1 MTTDDRNTGSM
12 LELMAVM
19 GSSLA
24 TVSED
29 LETSVRAVLGMIGN
43 SMPIAHV
50 VLLRTTPAGFSPSTS
65 LGLTD
70 APSSLL
76 SRGTS
81 GGIVQEV
88 RRTGSPVFSRDID
101 RDTRFGEKDLLVSG
115 TPVRSVACL
124 PIGKDGENLG
134 AIYVASEAGSPPL
147 GETEIK
153 LLGGITGLL
162 ADFLVR
168 AKRYDEMQ
176 KQAVIDPLTGLM
188 NRRQM
193 EVVLATEAERCT
205 RYAFPLSLVM
215 MDLDHFKQVNDTHGH
230 GTGDAVLKAF
240 AGLLIQGT
248 RRVDHLFRYGGEE
261 FLSVLPHIPKENA
274 KIYAERIRRTTGETL
289 HATAGLDVPQT
300 VSLGIACMP
309 ADGDTIEA
317 VLEAA
322 DRALYAAKQGGRDR
336 VVLST

>member
-1 MTTDDRNTGSM
+1 MMTDDKSTGSM

-24 TVSED
+24 TLSED
-29 LETSVRAVLGMIGN
+29 LETSVRAVLGMIGS
-43 SMPIAHV
+43 SMPTDHV
-50 VLLRTTPAGFSPSTS
+50 VLLRTTPGGFTQSIS
-65 LGLTD
+65 LGLPD
-70 APSSLL
+70 SPSSQVA
-76 SRGTS
+76 RGSS
-81 GGIVQEV
+81 GGIVGEV
-88 RRTGSPVFSRDID
+88 RRTGEAVFARDID
-101 RDTRFGEKDLLVSG
+101 RDTRFGERDLLVSG
-115 TPVRSVACL
+115 ASVRSIACL
-124 PIGKDGENLG
+124 PIARDGEILG
-134 AIYVASEAGSPPL
+134 AVYVASSTESPPL
-147 GETEIK
+147 GETEIR
-153 LLGGITGLL
+153 LLGGISGLL

-168 AKRYDEMQ
+168 AKQYDEMQ
-176 KQAVIDPLTGLM
+176 KKAVIDPLTGLM

-215 MDLDHFKQVNDTHGH
+215 MDLDRFKQVNDTHGH
-230 GTGDAVLKAF
+230 GTGDAVLEAF
-240 AGLLIQGT
+240 ARLLIQGT

-261 FLSVLPHIPKENA
+261 FLAVLPHIPKENA

-289 HATAGLDVPQT
+289 HATAGLDSPQT

-309 ADGDTIEA
+309 VDGDSIEA

-322 DRALYAAKQGGRDR
+322 DRALYAAKEAGRDR